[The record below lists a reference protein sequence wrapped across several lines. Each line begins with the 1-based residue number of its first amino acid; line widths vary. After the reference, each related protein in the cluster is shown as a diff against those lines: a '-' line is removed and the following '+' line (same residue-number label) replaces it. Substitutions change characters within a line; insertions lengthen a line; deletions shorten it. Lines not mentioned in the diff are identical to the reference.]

1 MAGVKKVPDHQVLAN
16 SLQSWA
22 EQYQLG
28 DDPYVAG
35 LTAAVTNRKNLP
47 MWASLDP
54 LEYLPHAKVQS
65 NPRLHLITLVMTIA
79 RNALV
84 FLPVA
89 LTWYAI
95 SKATSAFATYTAN
108 NTLQV
113 VNFLDFWENGYGV
126 LSKTWSLSSVAS
138 LDFLIIL
145 LIIFLTVTIT
155 LIEKRTKRFRDTE
168 ISELDE
174 DRVRLAISISTYLFG
189 QQKVT
194 NVTMNQ
200 SLAKAL
206 RDILNSTE
214 SLDRTSKEL
223 NKTVKAIPTN
233 RELLTEIKKNR
244 PSSLFRD
251 FN

>member
-155 LIEKRTKRFRDTE
+155 LIEKRTKRLRAAE

-174 DRVRLAISISTYLFG
+174 DRIRLAISISTYLFG

>member
-1 MAGVKKVPDHQVLAN
+1 MAGVKKIPDHQVLAN

-35 LTAAVTNRKNLP
+35 LTAAVSNRKNLP
-47 MWASLDP
+47 MWASLNP
-54 LEYLPHAKVQS
+54 LEYLPHAKVRS
-65 NPRLHLITLVMTIA
+65 NPQLHLVTLIMTIV

-89 LTWYAI
+89 LTWFAI

-145 LIIFLTVTIT
+145 FIIFLTVTIT
-155 LIEKRTKRFRDTE
+155 LIEKRTKRLRDAE

-206 RDILNSTE
+206 RDILNSTD

-244 PSSLFRD
+244 PSSLYRD
-251 FN
+251 LN

>member
-28 DDPYVAG
+28 NDPYVAG
-35 LTAAVTNRKNLP
+35 LTAAVSNRKNLP
-47 MWASLDP
+47 MWASLNP
-54 LEYLPHAKVQS
+54 LEYLPHAKVRS
-65 NPRLHLITLVMTIA
+65 NPQLHLITLIMTII

-145 LIIFLTVTIT
+145 FIIFLTVTIT
-155 LIEKRTKRFRDTE
+155 LIEKRTKRFRDAE

>member
-1 MAGVKKVPDHQVLAN
+1 MAGVKKIPDHQVLAN

-22 EQYQLG
+22 AEHGLS
-28 DDPYVAG
+28 DDPYISG
-35 LTAAVTNRKNLP
+35 LNSAVSNRKNLP

-65 NPRLHLITLVMTIA
+65 NPRLHLMILIMTIA

-89 LTWYAI
+89 LTWFAI
-95 SKATSAFATYTAN
+95 SKATSAFAVYTTN

-126 LSKTWSLSSVAS
+126 LSKTWSLSSVAT

-145 LIIFLTVTIT
+145 VIISLTIAIT
-155 LIEKRTKRFRDTE
+155 LVEKRTKRIRDAE
-168 ISELDE
+168 IEELDE
-174 DRVRLAISISTYLFG
+174 DRIRLAINISTYLFT

-233 RELLTEIKKNR
+233 RELLTEIKKYR
-244 PSSLFRD
+244 PRSLFKD
-251 FN
+251 FE

>member
-1 MAGVKKVPDHQVLAN
+1 
-16 SLQSWA
+16 
-22 EQYQLG
+22 
-28 DDPYVAG
+28 
-35 LTAAVTNRKNLP
+35 
-47 MWASLDP
+47 
-54 LEYLPHAKVQS
+54 
-65 NPRLHLITLVMTIA
+65 MTIA

-155 LIEKRTKRFRDTE
+155 LIEKRTKRLRAAE

-174 DRVRLAISISTYLFG
+174 DRIRLAISISTYLFS

-206 RDILNSTE
+206 RDILNSTD

>member
-1 MAGVKKVPDHQVLAN
+1 MAGVKKIPDHQVLAN

-22 EQYQLG
+22 EQYQLS

-35 LTAAVTNRKNLP
+35 LTTAVSNRKNLP
-47 MWASLDP
+47 MWASLNP
-54 LEYLPHAKVQS
+54 LEYLPHAKVRS
-65 NPRLHLITLVMTIA
+65 NPQLHLITLIMTIV

-89 LTWYAI
+89 LTWFAI

-155 LIEKRTKRFRDTE
+155 LIEKRTKRFRDAE

-206 RDILNSTE
+206 RDILNSTD

>member
-108 NTLQV
+108 NTLEV

-126 LSKTWSLSSVAS
+126 LSKTWSLSAVAS

-145 LIIFLTVTIT
+145 LIIFLTITIT
-155 LIEKRTKRFRDTE
+155 LIEKRTKRLRAAE
-168 ISELDE
+168 ISGLDE
-174 DRVRLAISISTYLFG
+174 DRIRLAINISTYLFG

>member
-1 MAGVKKVPDHQVLAN
+1 MAGVKKIADHQVLAN

-22 EQYQLG
+22 EQHQLG
-28 DDPYVAG
+28 DEPYVAG
-35 LTAAVTNRKNLP
+35 LSAAVSNRKNLP
-47 MWASLDP
+47 MWASLNP
-54 LEYLPHAKVQS
+54 LEYLPHAKVRS
-65 NPRLHLITLVMTIA
+65 NPQLHLITLIMTIV

-89 LTWYAI
+89 LTWFAI

-145 LIIFLTVTIT
+145 FIIFLTVTIT
-155 LIEKRTKRFRDTE
+155 LIEKRTKRLRDAE

-206 RDILNSTE
+206 RDILNSTD

-244 PSSLFRD
+244 PSSLYRD
-251 FN
+251 LN

>member
-1 MAGVKKVPDHQVLAN
+1 MAGVKKIPDHQVLAN

-22 EQYQLG
+22 EQYQLS

-35 LTAAVTNRKNLP
+35 LTAAVSNRKNLP
-47 MWASLDP
+47 MWASLNP
-54 LEYLPHAKVQS
+54 LEYLPHAKVRS
-65 NPRLHLITLVMTIA
+65 NPQLHLVTLIMTIV

-89 LTWYAI
+89 LTWFAI

-145 LIIFLTVTIT
+145 FIIFLTVTIT
-155 LIEKRTKRFRDTE
+155 LIEKRTKRFRDAE

-206 RDILNSTE
+206 RDILNSTD

>member
-22 EQYQLG
+22 EQYQLSE
-28 DDPYVAG
+28 DPYVAG
-35 LTAAVTNRKNLP
+35 LTAAVSNRKNLP
-47 MWASLDP
+47 MWASLNP
-54 LEYLPHAKVQS
+54 LEYLPHAKVRS
-65 NPRLHLITLVMTIA
+65 NPQLHLITLIMTIV

-89 LTWYAI
+89 LTWFAI

-145 LIIFLTVTIT
+145 FIIFLTVTIT
-155 LIEKRTKRFRDTE
+155 LIEKRTKRLRDAE

>member
-155 LIEKRTKRFRDTE
+155 LIEKRTKRLRAAE

-174 DRVRLAISISTYLFG
+174 DRIRLAISISTYLFG

-206 RDILNSTE
+206 RDILNSTD

>member
-1 MAGVKKVPDHQVLAN
+1 MAGVKKIADHQVLAN

-22 EQYQLG
+22 EQYELG
-28 DDPYVAG
+28 DDPYIAG
-35 LTAAVTNRKNLP
+35 LTNAVSSRKNLP
-47 MWASLDP
+47 MWASLNP
-54 LEYLPHAKVQS
+54 LEYLPHAKVRSTPQ
-65 NPRLHLITLVMTIA
+65 LHLFTLIMTIA

-95 SKATSAFATYTAN
+95 SKATNAFAIYTAN

-126 LSKTWSLSSVAS
+126 LSKTWSLSSVAT

-145 LIIFLTVTIT
+145 LIIILTISIT
-155 LIEKRTKRFRDTE
+155 LVEKRTKRFRAAE

-174 DRVRLAISISTYLFG
+174 DRIRLAISISTYLFG

-206 RDILNSTE
+206 RDILNSTD

-233 RELLTEIKKNR
+233 RELLTEIMKNR

>member
-1 MAGVKKVPDHQVLAN
+1 VLAN

-155 LIEKRTKRFRDTE
+155 LIEKRTKRLRAAE

-174 DRVRLAISISTYLFG
+174 DRIRLAISISTYLFG

-206 RDILNSTE
+206 RDILNSTD

>member
-1 MAGVKKVPDHQVLAN
+1 MAGVKKIPDHQVLAN

-22 EQYQLG
+22 EQYQLS

-35 LTAAVTNRKNLP
+35 LTAAVSNRKNLP
-47 MWASLDP
+47 MWASLNP
-54 LEYLPHAKVQS
+54 LEYLPHAKVRS
-65 NPRLHLITLVMTIA
+65 NPQLHLVTLIMTIV

-89 LTWYAI
+89 LTWFAI

-145 LIIFLTVTIT
+145 FIIFLTVTIT
-155 LIEKRTKRFRDTE
+155 LIEKRTKRLRDAE

-206 RDILNSTE
+206 RDILNSTD

-244 PSSLFRD
+244 PSSLYRD
-251 FN
+251 LN

>member
-1 MAGVKKVPDHQVLAN
+1 MAGVKRIPDHQVLAN

-22 EQYQLG
+22 EQYELG
-28 DDPYVAG
+28 DDPYVSG
-35 LTAAVTNRKNLP
+35 LSASVANRKNLP
-47 MWASLDP
+47 MWASLNP
-54 LEYLPHAKVQS
+54 LEYLPHAKVRS
-65 NPRLHLITLVMTIA
+65 NPQLHLFTLIMTIA

-95 SKATSAFATYTAN
+95 SKATNAFAVYTAN

-126 LSKTWSLSSVAS
+126 LSKKWSLSAVAT

-145 LIIFLTVTIT
+145 LIIFLTISIT
-155 LIEKRTKRFRDTE
+155 LVEKRTKRLRAME

-174 DRVRLAISISTYLFG
+174 DRVRLAISISTYLFS

-194 NVTMNQ
+194 NVSMNQ

-244 PSSLFRD
+244 PSALFRD
-251 FN
+251 FD

>member
-1 MAGVKKVPDHQVLAN
+1 MASVKKIPDHQVLAN

-22 EQYQLG
+22 EQYELG

-35 LTAAVTNRKNLP
+35 LTAAVSSRKNLP
-47 MWASLDP
+47 MWASLNP

-65 NPRLHLITLVMTIA
+65 NPRLHLATLIMTIA

-89 LTWYAI
+89 LTWLAI
-95 SKATSAFATYTAN
+95 SKATNAFAIYTAN

-126 LSKTWSLSSVAS
+126 LSKNWSLSSVAT
-138 LDFLIIL
+138 LDFMIIILIIL
-145 LIIFLTVTIT
+145 LTISIT
-155 LIEKRTKRFRDTE
+155 LIEKRTKRVRLAE

-174 DRVRLAISISTYLFG
+174 DRIRLAISISTYLFT

-194 NVTMNQ
+194 NVSMNQ

-206 RDILNSTE
+206 RDILNSTD
-214 SLDRTSKEL
+214 SLERTSKEL

-233 RELLTEIKKNR
+233 RELLTEIKRNR
-244 PSSLFRD
+244 PRSFLKD
-251 FN
+251 FE

>member
-35 LTAAVTNRKNLP
+35 LTAAVTNRKSLP

-54 LEYLPHAKVQS
+54 LEYLPHAKVRS
-65 NPRLHLITLVMTIA
+65 NPQLHLVTLIMTIV

-89 LTWYAI
+89 LTWFAI

-145 LIIFLTVTIT
+145 FIIFLTVTIT
-155 LIEKRTKRFRDTE
+155 LIEKRTKRLRDAE

-206 RDILNSTE
+206 RDILNSTD